1 MSAERVDGAST
12 RAGTETA
19 RVVPPRAGTQR
30 FWVIAKD
37 GFGRPDLL
45 TVDLDGT
52 GQALPVFS
60 FKEEAE
66 MFLWLQTTEDGR
78 EVREATPE
86 QLVSILYGPCA
97 DVGRVMLDPLP
108 EIRARMQNSL
118 LGMDRN
124 DFVESVMGARSL
136 NTPYKP
142 SSRTLTQYLRG
153 TLEPFKLAL
162 EAHQRSLEELE
173 RALIEFDEA
182 LSGREERPQRP
193 LAGPTTRSSPKR
205 I

>member
-1 MSAERVDGAST
+1 MSEARVDGAFRREGAET
-12 RAGTETA
+12 AGGVPRRTET
-19 RVVPPRAGTQR
+19 QR
-30 FWVIAKD
+30 YWVIAKGVKD

-52 GQALPVFS
+52 GEALPVFS
-60 FKEEAE
+60 FEEEAE

-78 EVREATPE
+78 EVRETTPG

-108 EIRARMQNSL
+108 EIGARLQISL

-136 NTPYKP
+136 DTPYKL
-142 SSRTLTQYLRG
+142 SRRTV
-153 TLEPFKLAL
+153 
-162 EAHQRSLEELE
+162 
-173 RALIEFDEA
+173 
-182 LSGREERPQRP
+182 
-193 LAGPTTRSSPKR
+193 
-205 I
+205 

>member
-1 MSAERVDGAST
+1 MRAARVTEAST

-19 RVVPPRAGTQR
+19 HGIPRRAGTQR

-37 GFGRPDLL
+37 AKDGFGRPASQPDLL

-60 FKEEAE
+60 FEEEAE

-78 EVREATPE
+78 EVREITPG

-108 EIRARMQNSL
+108 EIGARMQISL
-118 LGMDRN
+118 LGMDRH

-136 NTPYKP
+136 ETPYKR
-142 SSRTLTQYLRG
+142 SSRTV
-153 TLEPFKLAL
+153 
-162 EAHQRSLEELE
+162 
-173 RALIEFDEA
+173 
-182 LSGREERPQRP
+182 
-193 LAGPTTRSSPKR
+193 
-205 I
+205 